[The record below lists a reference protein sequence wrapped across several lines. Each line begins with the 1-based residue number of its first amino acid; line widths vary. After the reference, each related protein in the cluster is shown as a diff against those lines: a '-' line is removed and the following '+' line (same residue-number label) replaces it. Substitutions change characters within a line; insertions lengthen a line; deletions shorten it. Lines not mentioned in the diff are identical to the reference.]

1 MKQRAL
7 LFLLVFMGTY
17 ATTSGQSSPLGPVS
31 PGWNRIYI
39 KDVGSFDLPP
49 TLEIQDG
56 NFRTLMIEGNKK
68 LGLDASQVTA
78 QPKGLNDF
86 AQQGLQKYA
95 RVILRT
101 SQSSP
106 GDFEKLN
113 FKPSSY
119 SASEITE
126 ISTMYKNTMTNQLG
140 RMQMKLLYW
149 HPLKIEIINGM
160 TCLHTSYRRQLKD
173 QPIVQ
178 VDTYIFHNYDRMHM
192 LTLSYRVSE
201 SSQWKSD
208 FSKILAS
215 FRITNVR

>member
-1 MKQRAL
+1 MKQLVL
-7 LFLLVFMGTY
+7 LFILASTSFY
-17 ATTSGQSSPLGPVS
+17 TTTEGQSSPLDPVS
-31 PGWNRIYI
+31 PGWNSVYI

-49 TLEIQDG
+49 TLEIQGGD
-56 NFRTLMIEGNKK
+56 FRTLMIEGNRR
-68 LGLDASQVTA
+68 LGVDASQVTA

-101 SQSSP
+101 SQSTP
-106 GDFEKLN
+106 GDFEKLD

-119 SASEITE
+119 SASEISE
-126 ISTMYKNTMTNQLG
+126 INTLYKNNMKNQLSKI
-140 RMQMKLLYW
+140 QMKLLYW

-192 LTLSYRVSE
+192 LTLSYRISE
-201 SSQWKSD
+201 SSHWKSD